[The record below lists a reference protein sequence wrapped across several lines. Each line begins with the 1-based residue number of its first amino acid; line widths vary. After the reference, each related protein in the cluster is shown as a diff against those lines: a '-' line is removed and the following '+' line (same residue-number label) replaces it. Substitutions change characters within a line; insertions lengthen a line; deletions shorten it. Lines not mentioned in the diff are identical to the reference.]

1 MRHVFCTLLLCFAI
15 LDCMA
20 FDWKPQTNERLRSD
34 MIVFARQFEQETQG
48 TPAAKLLH
56 KFVRQ
61 QEKKAKTDAY
71 AWIGDTYDIV
81 ARLKAMYPPQTN
93 DDSTVS
99 LIRKRT
105 LQLLDYP
112 IHVNNRNPNIN
123 PAEKEAFE
131 KNLNTY
137 LLQARQRALDFLA
150 EPAPAEGKLAVC
162 KVYNMGYILR
172 TSRHTIIVDLCWE
185 GTSEE
190 AAFIASKADAFFL
203 THNHGDHYS
212 IGMLQALLDANKTV
226 VVPNAPVGKLQ
237 SDKFYV
243 LSEELTTPRS
253 IAGINVVTMRGQQGI
268 EFPNNV
274 YLFDIDGWRIIHQG
288 DNEIREKEAHVADYD
303 VADIVIAASWN
314 KIHNILGAAMKAKG
328 AEQRPPLFIPSHENE
343 KGHGVDHRESYHE
356 LFDRADRL
364 GDATFHYPPFMLLDI
379 GETYLFSK

>member
-1 MRHVFCTLLLCFAI
+1 MRYLFCTFLLFFAI
-15 LDCMA
+15 HTCMA
-20 FDWKPQTNERLRSD
+20 FDWKPQTNERLRGD
-34 MIVFARQFEQETQG
+34 MIAFARRFEQEAQG
-48 TPAAKLLH
+48 TPAAKLLR

-61 QEKKAKTDAY
+61 QEKKASKDAY
-71 AWIGDTYDIV
+71 AWIGDTYQVV
-81 ARLKAMYPPQTN
+81 AKLKSMYPPQTN
-93 DDSTVS
+93 DNSTAS

-112 IHVNNRNPNIN
+112 IHVNIHDPNIN
-123 PAEKEAFE
+123 AAEKEAFE
-131 KNLNTY
+131 TNLNAY
-137 LLQARQRALDFLA
+137 LLQARQRALSFLA

-172 TSRHTIIVDLCWE
+172 TAQHTIIMDLCWE

-190 AAFIASKADAFFL
+190 AAFIASKTDAFFL
-203 THNHGDHYS
+203 THNHGDHFS
-212 IGMLQALLDANKTV
+212 RNLLQALLDAGKTV

-243 LSEELTTPRS
+243 LDEELSSPRS

-274 YLFDIDGWRIIHQG
+274 YLLDIDGWRIIHQG

-328 AEQRPPLFIPSHENE
+328 ADQRPPLFIPSHENE
-343 KGHGVDHRESYHE
+343 TGHTVNHRESYHE
-356 LFDRADRL
+356 LFDRPDRL
-364 GDATFHYPPFMLLDI
+364 GDTTFPYPPFMLLDI
-379 GETYLFSK
+379 GETYQFGK

>member
-15 LDCMA
+15 HNCMA

-34 MIVFARQFEQETQG
+34 MIAFARQFEQETKG

-61 QEKKAKTDAY
+61 QERKAKTDAY

-81 ARLKAMYPPQTN
+81 AKLKAIYPPLTN
-93 DDSTVS
+93 DDSTAS

-112 IHVNNRNPNIN
+112 IHVNNRAPNIN
-123 PAEKEAFE
+123 TAEKEAFE
-131 KNLNTY
+131 KNLDSY
-137 LLQARQRALDFLA
+137 LLQARQRALAFLA
-150 EPAPAEGKLAVC
+150 EPAPADGKLALC

-172 TSRHTIIVDLCWE
+172 TSRHTVIVDLCWE

-203 THNHGDHYS
+203 THNHGDHFS
-212 IGMLQALLDANKTV
+212 KIMLQTLLDAGKTV
-226 VVPNAPVGKLQ
+226 VVPNVPVGKLQ

-243 LSEELTTPRS
+243 LDEELTTPRS
-253 IAGINVVTMRGQQGI
+253 IAGIDVVTMRGQQGV

-328 AEQRPPLFIPSHENE
+328 ADQRPPLFIPSHENE